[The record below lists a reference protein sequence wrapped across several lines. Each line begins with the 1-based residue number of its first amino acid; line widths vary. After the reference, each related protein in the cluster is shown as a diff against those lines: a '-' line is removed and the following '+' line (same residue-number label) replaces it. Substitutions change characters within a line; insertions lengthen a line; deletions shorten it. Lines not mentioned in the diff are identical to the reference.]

1 MSRVNSLINK
11 FGKMAGWNAVTV
23 NMLGRDVEG
32 ITELEYNDT
41 VEKENVYGAGKFPVG
56 RSEGNYTPSA
66 SITLLLEE
74 VNALQN
80 ALPPGTGLHAI
91 APFPIVVEY
100 EYNGF
105 VKRDVIHNCEFKG
118 RGVAVKQ
125 NDKTIAYKFELIVSH
140 IQWNM

>member
-1 MSRVNSLINK
+1 MATASKLINK
-11 FGKMAGWNAVTV
+11 FGKMAGWNSVTT

-32 ITELEYNDT
+32 ITEIEYNDS
-41 VEKENVYGAGKFPVG
+41 VEKENVYGAGKFPIG
-56 RSEGNYTPSA
+56 RSEGNYAATA

-80 ALPPGTGLHAI
+80 SLPPTQGLDAI

-105 VKRDVIHNCEFKG
+105 KKKDIIHNCEFKG

-125 NDKTIAYKFELIVSH
+125 NDKTIAYKFDLVVSH
-140 IQWNM
+140 IWWNV